1 MISPIKNQ
9 DFGLPA
15 PIVELTME
23 QQFKLKQIEN
33 ALRHPESK
41 KEDIITIFLAL
52 QRQCFVL
59 GNSMS
64 NLVKKWP
71 TPIPQAPATTN
82 EGPSKL
88 GTFIR
93 DQGLNFHLGN
103 AIKYICRAGYKDS
116 RAEDLKKAIHYL
128 TNELETTTGQRI
140 PEKFPGEEQYE
151 SSFTDYAEDV

>member
-1 MISPIKNQ
+1 
-9 DFGLPA
+9 
-15 PIVELTME
+15 ME

-71 TPIPQAPATTN
+71 TPIPQVQPTTDAEHPN
-82 EGPSKL
+82 VGLHPRPRTELPSW
-88 GTFIR
+88 
-93 DQGLNFHLGN
+93 
-103 AIKYICRAGYKDS
+103 
-116 RAEDLKKAIHYL
+116 
-128 TNELETTTGQRI
+128 
-140 PEKFPGEEQYE
+140 
-151 SSFTDYAEDV
+151 